1 MASHQVHVSSIRDD
15 MHAPVMRRGHVAW
28 ETLAPRVIDSAP
40 LHLNSAPRNFS
51 WYPSKMAQ
59 ESWRGQ
65 RAVNARQGKL
75 CLRHAC
81 VAQSCP
87 FLPIF
92 AYSCPN
98 SYNIFPLMVYHLLGT
113 YSQLTMYSGQLSLV
127 SALSWMTLF
136 RTRLGQVHFFLAH
149 VFGFRPLTILLSFGS
164 SLVVPRCFSLGRL
177 PL

>member
-1 MASHQVHVSSIRDD
+1 MCHGKLWLQGWWIRLHYTWIRPQETFLSLQVSRPKS
-15 MHAPVMRRGHVAW
+15 P
-28 ETLAPRVIDSAP
+28 
-40 LHLNSAPRNFS
+40 
-51 WYPSKMAQ
+51 
-59 ESWRGQ
+59 WRGQ
-65 RAVNARQGKL
+65 RAFNARQGKL

-92 AYSCPN
+92 AYSCLN
-98 SYNIFPLMVYHLLGT
+98 SYNIFSLMVYHLLGT
-113 YSQLTMYSGQLSLV
+113 YSQLTMYLGQLSLV
-127 SALSWMTLF
+127 SALSWMSLF
-136 RTRLGQVHFFLAH
+136 RTRLGQVHFFLGH